1 MANPQTDGVGGEETS
16 GKVENA
22 DSWEASPSGPTKGG
36 APPTVVET
44 PPSNATAATS
54 ETQGGM
60 ALKVATTVLQP
71 ICLGDSPLMLPIH
84 LQMAGV
90 AGSQLGQIGASSCFL
105 TSQGPVSLPLVL
117 DQQLLQHLGSTTLSQ
132 SAGCPIIPL
141 QGNMLCQNAS
151 LTFGLPPALDQK
163 PSGLFQDANVL
174 SLLQNPAFAAILQDL
189 FSSQTSS
196 ASFQPPGSAPADSFA
211 NSTFFQPPPPPPP
224 GSHPYSSPLAPLV
237 PPATLLVPYPVV
249 IPLPVP
255 LPIPLPI
262 PVPVPQAEDSKG
274 HVPKAVCTVS
284 RSTQTT
290 KDATTSPSLSETGP
304 RPPQSLTA
312 SPATPP
318 PAEGEA
324 LDLSLRTCPLKPK
337 QEYPC
342 LQDDV
347 LDLSVP
353 SVKKRCV
360 QPSGHPSSREGE
372 RVFTLCTTQDS
383 STAALSLGVLRPIEC
398 SQGVDSKLLSGLA
411 SLEFS
416 RKHKWLVD
424 SSAGGSGSLG
434 RDASHGGAGNLEIVS
449 TSQTAKVIV
458 SVKDAIPAI
467 LCGKIKGLSGVSTK
481 NFSIKRDGNQ
491 ATTLQQ
497 LCGAASRSQG
507 EQQDSENPHRKL
519 PKSRAIKLKK
529 VSSQEIHI
537 VPIKKQRLAAFLPRK

>member
-1 MANPQTDGVGGEETS
+1 MANPQTDGTGGEDTG
-16 GKVENA
+16 GKVESG
-22 DSWEASPSGPTKGG
+22 DSWEASPSAPTKGG

-44 PPSNATAATS
+44 PPSSAAAAAS

-84 LQMAGV
+84 LQMAGA
-90 AGSQLGQIGASSCFL
+90 AGSQLGQLGASPCFL

-117 DQQLLQHLGSTTLSQ
+117 DQQLLQHLGSAVLPQ
-132 SAGCPIIPL
+132 NAGCPILPL
-141 QGNMLCQNAS
+141 QSNMLCQNTS

-163 PSGLFQDANVL
+163 PSGHFQDANVL

-196 ASFQPPGSAPADSFA
+196 ASSFQPPGSAPADSFA
-211 NSTFFQPPPPPPP
+211 NAAFFQPPPP

-290 KDATTSPSLSETGP
+290 KDATTSLSLSETGP
-304 RPPQSLTA
+304 PPLAQSLTA

-360 QPSGHPSSREGE
+360 QPSGHPSSRDGE
-372 RVFTLCTTQDS
+372 RVFTLRATQDS
-383 STAALSLGVLRPIEC
+383 STAALSLGVLRPMEC
-398 SQGVDSKLLSGLA
+398 SQSVDSKLLSGLA

-424 SSAGGSGSLG
+424 GGAGGSGSLG
-434 RDASHGGAGNLEIVS
+434 RDASLGGAGNLEMVGA
-449 TSQTAKVIV
+449 SQSAKVIV

-491 ATTLQQ
+491 GPTLQQ
-497 LCGAASRSQG
+497 LCGAPSRPQG

-529 VSSQEIHI
+529 VGSQEIHL